1 MLCHPQYSHTTSS
14 ILSFLASFIL
24 PPKQTLPFQSY
35 LKAINLPHLFHPQP
49 GAQALSLSSLEITL
63 LFKIFLSTR
72 LLTMGQLAQD

>member
-1 MLCHPQYSHTTSS
+1 MLCHPQHSHTTSS
-14 ILSFLASFIL
+14 ILSFLAFVTLL
-24 PPKQTLPFQSY
+24 PRHTLPFQSC
-35 LKAINLPHLFHPQP
+35 LIDINLPHLYHPQP